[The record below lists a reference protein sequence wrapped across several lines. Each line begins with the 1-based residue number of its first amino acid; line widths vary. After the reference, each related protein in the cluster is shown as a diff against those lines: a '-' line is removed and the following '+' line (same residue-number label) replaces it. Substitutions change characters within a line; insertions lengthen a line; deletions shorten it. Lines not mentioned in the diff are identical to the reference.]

1 MKEAIM
7 FSLPSNSGVSTQ
19 AQSFSLGNSTRRG
32 ILIGFV
38 PLALLIVLVAIA
50 LAVTALVRQFFAP
63 SGFFVEQQAVLI
75 TLGSGLVIGLV
86 IFVVA
91 IVLSLWRVTAWQ
103 KIGATK
109 SVNAALWALGI
120 TAFVMFLPVLL
131 AIVLPQ
137 NTAP

>member
-1 MKEAIM
+1 M

-19 AQSFSLGNSTRRG
+19 AQSSSPGNSTWRG

-38 PLALLIVLVAIA
+38 PLALLIVLVVIA
-50 LAVTALVRQFFAP
+50 LVVTALVGQFIAP

-75 TLGSGLVIGLV
+75 TLVTGLVIGLV

-91 IVLSLWRVTAWQ
+91 IVLSLRRVNAWQ

-109 SVNAALWALGI
+109 SANAALWALGI
-120 TAFVMFLPVLL
+120 TALVVFLPVLL

-137 NTAP
+137 NPAP